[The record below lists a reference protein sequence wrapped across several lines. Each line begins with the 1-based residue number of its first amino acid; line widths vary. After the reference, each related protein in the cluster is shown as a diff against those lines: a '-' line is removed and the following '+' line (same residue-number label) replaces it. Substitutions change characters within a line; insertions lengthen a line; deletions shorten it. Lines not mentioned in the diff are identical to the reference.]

1 MAGRKRETF
10 IFEGLGFP
18 VVLINAPWR
27 KVFGE
32 WALDI
37 NLKKLQHSVLQT
49 LIHKRIPLTGAE
61 LRFIRKFFEMS
72 TSEFG
77 KLFFVTHA
85 AVVKW
90 ENNQTQI
97 NPNTELCIRLYVM
110 DHLHPKDKEFRKFYH
125 QISSELAKHKK
136 SSENDPIQINVDEAL
151 FAC

>member
-1 MAGRKRETF
+1 MTERKIETL

-18 VVLINAPWR
+18 VVLINAPWK

-37 NLKKLQHSVLQT
+37 NLKKLQLSVLQT

-61 LRFIRKFFEMS
+61 LRFIRKFLEMS
-72 TSEFG
+72 ANEFG
-77 KLFFVTHA
+77 KLFSVTHV

-97 NPNTELCIRLYVM
+97 NLNTELCIRLYVM

-125 QISSELAKHKK
+125 EISTELVKHKK
-136 SSENDPIQINVDEAL
+136 NDENDLIQINAEEAL
-151 FAC
+151 FA